1 MIDTNVALSTF
12 KRGHPN
18 RPIFDAWAAGRL
30 RWATST
36 EILLEY
42 EETAGR
48 LTHPAYIALVFQ
60 TMEAV
65 EAVRQNV
72 HRVSPSFRFHVITG
86 DADGNRFANCANCA
100 NCAIAAGADFIIT
113 EDHHFDVMRGS
124 GYKPQPVT
132 PEEFIRLH
140 VGGG

>member
-1 MIDTNVALSTF
+1 MIVVIDTNVVLSMF

-30 RWATST
+30 RWAIST

-42 EETAGR
+42 EETAAR
-48 LTHPAYIALVFQ
+48 MTHPAYIALVFQ
-60 TMEAV
+60 TMNAV
-65 EAVRQNV
+65 ESVRQNID
-72 HRVSPSFRFHVITG
+72 RVSPSFRFHLIV
-86 DADGNRFANCANCA
+86 ADPDDNKFAD
-100 NCAIAAGADFIIT
+100 CAIAAAAEFIIIG
-113 EDHHFDVMRGS
+113 DQHFEVMRGS

-140 VGGG
+140 LGGG